1 MFARCL
7 LDRVNGVL
15 SEAVSFQRSAKQ
27 RTRNS
32 TQEKKKQMAQER
44 QTSKQV
50 QKERD
55 KRKKNVRSMQ
65 LTQRPKRK
73 YRRAVVKSRSADLR
87 MLGLCQNKT
96 RLRDRFM
103 ISNRIREKLD

>member
-1 MFARCL
+1 MFARSCKRGIERGGFL
-7 LDRVNGVL
+7 PT
-15 SEAVSFQRSAKQ
+15 QRKATYAEQ
-27 RTRNS
+27 YAR
-32 TQEKKKQMAQER
+32 KKKQMAQER

-96 RLRDRFM
+96 RL
-103 ISNRIREKLD
+103 